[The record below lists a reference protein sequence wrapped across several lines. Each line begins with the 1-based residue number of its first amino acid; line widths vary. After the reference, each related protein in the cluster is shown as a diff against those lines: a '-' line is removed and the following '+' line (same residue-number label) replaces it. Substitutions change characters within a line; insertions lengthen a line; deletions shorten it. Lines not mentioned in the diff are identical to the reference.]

1 MISFK
6 SDQTLIQIEDL
17 YLELQNNSTVDIRL
31 PEHLMQGGS
40 FGIISAIIQFIA
52 TWSRS
57 PNENRLF
64 PYSQKAGVLSYAK
77 LLHQP
82 HGLIT
87 CYMAPNIVDSKGN
100 VLRKSEVLA
109 QAASYIEA
117 MQTSKLRETM
127 NGRGAIL
134 ACFAG
139 ARNEFL
145 IPLYERPNVQGLRG
159 IRDFELLTQQ
169 LINCCDPSALRR
181 LPETHIQT
189 ISLLIRE
196 LFENTNDHATTD
208 ECGREYCWDYPN
220 VRSIVAKYIT
230 FNPNDTDSIE
240 TLGDVPHRVFYI
252 KALLDYTATKIIDF
266 LEVTVIDSGP
276 GIAKRW
282 LSHVSPKDKIENISI
297 DSEEKLV
304 REAFELGK
312 TTKNI
317 SGTGIGLNTVIKS
330 LVKLKALLRLRTGR
344 LCLYQSFSDN
354 SKQEFAPS
362 HWLTN
367 RKELPRTVGTS
378 FSILIPLSSKK

>member
-6 SDQTLIQIEDL
+6 SNHTLIQIEDL
-17 YLELQNNSTVDIRL
+17 YSELQNNSTVDIRL
-31 PEHLMQGGS
+31 PEHLMQGGG
-40 FGIISAIIQFIA
+40 FGITSAIIQFIA

-57 PNENRLF
+57 HNKNRLF

-82 HGLIT
+82 HGLIA
-87 CYMAPNIVDSKGN
+87 CYMAPYIVDSKWN
-100 VLRKSEVLA
+100 TLKKSEVLA

-127 NGRGAIL
+127 NARGAIL

-145 IPLYERPNVQGLRG
+145 IPLYERPDVQGLRG
-159 IRDFELLTQQ
+159 IRDFELLTQR
-169 LINCCDPSALRR
+169 LIKCCAPSTLRY

-220 VRSIVAKYIT
+220 VRSIVAKYIA
-230 FNPNDTDSIE
+230 FNPKDTGSINA
-240 TLGDVPHRVFYI
+240 LSDAPHHMFYQ
-252 KALLDYTATKIIDF
+252 KALLDYTATRIIDF

-282 LSHVSPKDKIENISI
+282 LSHIDPNACAENILI
-297 DSEEKLV
+297 DEEEKLV
-304 REAFELGK
+304 REAFKLGK

-317 SGTGIGLNTVIKS
+317 RGTGVGLDTVIKS
-330 LVKLKALLRLRTGR
+330 LVKLKAFLQLRTGR
-344 LCLYQSFSDN
+344 LCLYQNFSDS

-362 HWLTN
+362 HLLNN
-367 RKELPRTVGTS
+367 RKKLSRTVGTS